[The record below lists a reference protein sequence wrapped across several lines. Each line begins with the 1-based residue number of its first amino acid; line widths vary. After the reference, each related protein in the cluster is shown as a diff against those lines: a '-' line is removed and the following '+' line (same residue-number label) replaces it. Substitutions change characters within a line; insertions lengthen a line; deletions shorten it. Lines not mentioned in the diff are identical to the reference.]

1 MTAIQEIK
9 ARRWTHVAG
18 DALAEAVSYPLKVY
32 RHRYLVANAFRRE
45 LFGRFKGSLLG
56 VGWVLIHPVF
66 LFITYYLV
74 FGLLFNMR
82 GKPGAPAS
90 WYSFYLFSG
99 ILIWMLFSET
109 TLRSCSIVVDNGNL
123 IQKVAFPSELLPLP
137 LVLVNLVVLGVGLF
151 VIYAGSAV
159 WALVDSS
166 TLAITWPGPEF
177 LLIFPLAFEV
187 ALFALG
193 VGLFL
198 AAAHVFLRDTLQIY
212 TVILLFWFF
221 VSPIFWY
228 SDFVSRGGG
237 ADFLRRMQGFIQANP
252 FYSYTLGIRG
262 ALGISDR
269 PWSDALSGV
278 EGGLLP
284 ALAAFLLGCFFFNL
298 LKRRFADEV

>member
-1 MTAIQEIK
+1 MTTIQEVK
-9 ARRWTHVAG
+9 ARRWTHVAA
-18 DALAEAVSYPLKVY
+18 DALGEALVYPLKVY

-74 FGLLFNMR
+74 FGLLFSMR
-82 GKPGAPAS
+82 LKPGVPNS

-109 TLRSCSIVVDNGNL
+109 TIRSCSIVVDNGNL

-137 LVLVNLVVLGVGLF
+137 LVLVNLVVFGVGLL
-151 VIYAGSAV
+151 VVYAGSGI

-166 TLAITWPGPEF
+166 SLALTWPGPEF
-177 LLIFPLAFEV
+177 LFILPLAFEV

-193 VGLFL
+193 MGLFL

-212 TVILLFWFF
+212 TVLLLFWFF
-221 VSPIFWY
+221 VTPIFWY
-228 SDFVSRGGG
+228 KDFVARGGG
-237 ADFLRRMQGFIQANP
+237 ADFLDRMKAYIQANP

-262 ALGISDR
+262 AIGITDH
-269 PWSDALSGV
+269 PWRDAVAGTL
-278 EGGLLP
+278 GGLLP
-284 ALAAFLLGCFFFNL
+284 ALAAFFLGCFFFNL

>member
-1 MTAIQEIK
+1 MTTIQEVK
-9 ARRWTHVAG
+9 ARHWTHVAA
-18 DALAEAVSYPLKVY
+18 DALREALIYPLKAY

-45 LFGRFKGSLLG
+45 LFGRFKGSILG

-66 LFITYYLV
+66 LFVTYYLV

-82 GKPGAPAS
+82 GKPNAPVS

-109 TLRSCSIVVDNGNL
+109 TLRSCTIVVDNGNL
-123 IQKVAFPSELLPLP
+123 IQKVAFPSELLSLP
-137 LVLVNLVVLGVGLF
+137 LVLVNMVVLGVGLL
-151 VIYAGSAV
+151 VVYAGSAV
-159 WALVDSS
+159 WALIEPS

-177 LLIFPLAFEV
+177 ILIFPLALEV

-193 VGLFL
+193 IGLFL

-212 TVILLFWFF
+212 TVLLLFWFF

-228 SDFVSRGGG
+228 PDFVARGGG
-237 ADFLRRMQGFIQANP
+237 ADFLSRMEEFIKANP
-252 FYSYTLGIRG
+252 FYSYTLGMRG
-262 ALGISDR
+262 AIGITDH
-269 PWSDALSGV
+269 PWKDALAGV
-278 EGGLLP
+278 AGGLLP
-284 ALAAFLLGCFFFNL
+284 ALAAFFLGCFFFNL